1 LSTMTARAAR
11 AATRGRARWPIFIGI
26 AVAVF
31 VLDQLAK
38 AWLVST
44 LSPGERIQVVGDY
57 VRLIHSQ
64 NTGALFGLFRD
75 QALFFAIV
83 SVGVVGAIVWF
94 YHSSGRNTLLSVALG
109 LLLGGRRV
117 GSIDVGK
124 RGVDVGRHVDD
135 VSGEV
140 GEGGHGSVLDGHADC
155 RRAKKVVTSRAAMLV
170 ANTIAISVSAAP
182 QARSWAG
189 VNGEMALLKICT
201 DSAVFWPLNR
211 LVLVSVT
218 VPMVKS
224 RGAVSPAARAT
235 ASRAPL
241 TMPAAA
247 FGSTTVRMVRAL
259 RLPSA

>member
-1 LSTMTARAAR
+1 MSTMTARAAR

-94 YHSSGRNTLLSVALG
+94 HHSSGRNTLLSVALG
-109 LLLGGRRV
+109 LLLGGALGNMADRFRIGYV
-117 GSIDVGK
+117 VDF
-124 RGVDVGRHVDD
+124 VDVGLGDLRFYTFNI
-135 VSGEV
+135 
-140 GEGGHGSVLDGHADC
+140 AD
-155 RRAKKVVTSRAAMLV
+155 S
-170 ANTIAISVSAAP
+170 AISLAILLLLLTAFLSTGRDED
-182 QARSWAG
+182 RSQP
-189 VNGEMALLKICT
+189 VET
-201 DSAVFWPLNR
+201 P
-211 LVLVSVT
+211 
-218 VPMVKS
+218 
-224 RGAVSPAARAT
+224 GA
-235 ASRAPL
+235 
-241 TMPAAA
+241 
-247 FGSTTVRMVRAL
+247 
-259 RLPSA
+259 